1 MGMNAGRIM
10 GGNETQ
16 SERFRGIARLYGEA
30 GLRALGQAHV
40 CVVGVGGVGSWT
52 VEALARSGVG
62 ALTLV
67 DLDEVC
73 VTNVNRQLPALDG
86 GFGKFKVAELS
97 KRVAAINP
105 DCQVQAR
112 TEFFSSK
119 TSVAILSDG
128 FDFVVDAIDNVANKA
143 LLIADCRERDIPVI
157 TSGAAGGRRDGTRAE
172 VDDLAKSTNDPL
184 LAKVRTQ
191 LRREH
196 GFPRDG
202 KKMRVMCVF
211 SPEPA
216 VYPKTDG
223 TVCASRREAGELA
236 TSLKLNCEWGFGAAT
251 FVTGAFGFAAAGEVV
266 RRLAGEFST

>member
-1 MGMNAGRIM
+1 MNAGRIM
-10 GGNETQ
+10 GGNNTQ
-16 SERFRGIARLYGEA
+16 SERFGGIARLYGEA

-86 GFGKFKVAELS
+86 GFGKFKVEELA

-112 TEFFSSK
+112 TEFFNDK
-119 TSVAILSDG
+119 TGGALLADG
-128 FDFVVDAIDNVANKA
+128 FDFVVDAIDNVGNKA
-143 LLIADCRERDIPVI
+143 RLIADCRARGIPVI

-172 VDDLAKSTNDPL
+172 VADLGKSTNDPL
-184 LAKVRTQ
+184 LAKVRMQ

-196 GFPRDG
+196 GFPRAG
-202 KKMRVMCVF
+202 KKMRVLCVF
-211 SPEPA
+211 SPEPP

-223 TVCASRREAGELA
+223 TMCASRREAGESA
-236 TSLKLNCEWGFGAAT
+236 TSFKLNCEWGFGAAT

-266 RRLAGEFST
+266 RRLTGGFST

>member
-1 MGMNAGRIM
+1 MNAGRIM
-10 GGNETQ
+10 GGNNTQ
-16 SERFRGIARLYGEA
+16 SERFGGIARLYGEA

-86 GFGKFKVAELS
+86 GFGKFKVAELA

-105 DCQVQAR
+105 YCQVQAR

-119 TSVAILSDG
+119 TSGAILSDG

-172 VDDLAKSTNDPL
+172 VADLAKSTNDPL

-202 KKMRVMCVF
+202 KKMRVLCVF
-211 SPEPA
+211 SPEPP

-223 TVCASRREAGELA
+223 TVCASRREAGESA

-251 FVTGAFGFAAAGEVV
+251 FVTGAFGFAAAGEVI
-266 RRLAGEFST
+266 RRLADEFST